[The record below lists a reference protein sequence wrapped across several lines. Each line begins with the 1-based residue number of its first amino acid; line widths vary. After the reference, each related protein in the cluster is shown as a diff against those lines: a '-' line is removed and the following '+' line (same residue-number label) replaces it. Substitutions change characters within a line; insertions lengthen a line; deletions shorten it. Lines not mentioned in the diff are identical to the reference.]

1 MTLATFVPVPAHVP
15 VPAFPALGARPAAVA
30 AAVSR
35 GAVVAVLAVQLLWP
49 GGWGSAAWIP
59 LVAGLLLGLPH
70 GAVDHLVPGHRLG
83 RSTARTAGI
92 AVAYALLAL
101 VVLVAFRRWQGPALV
116 LFVVLSV
123 AHFGTGET
131 AFHDLRRGRSPGVD
145 VVGAVA
151 FGAAVLVLP
160 LLHHRGAVAPVV
172 ALVVPGSTGLLPAGP
187 SRAGEAAV
195 LAVLAVAVVVRI
207 SRSQQGPAAELVL
220 LSVAALVVPPAA
232 FFGAYFGAWHSGR
245 HTARLLAEDPA
256 NADDLAAGRL
266 RGPLLRFARTAAL
279 PTAAAS
285 GTVLAL
291 WAAAGGWQ
299 AFVAADLSVLA
310 ALTVPHVVVVCW
322 LDAQQRRAA
331 RCVLSR

>member
-1 MTLATFVPVPAHVP
+1 M
-15 VPAFPALGARPAAVA
+15 
-30 AAVSR
+30 
-35 GAVVAVLAVQLLWP
+35 VAVLVVQLAWP

-70 GAVDHLVPGHRLG
+70 GAVDHLVPGFRLG
-83 RSTARTAGI
+83 HSAARAGGV
-92 AVAYALLAL
+92 AVAYAVLAL
-101 VVLVAFRRWQGPALV
+101 VVLVAFRTWPGPALA
-116 LFVVLSV
+116 LFVILSV

-131 AFHDLRRGRSPGVD
+131 AFHDLRQGRSPGVD
-145 VVGAVA
+145 VLGAGA

-160 LLHHRGAVAPVV
+160 LLHHRGAVAPLI
-172 ALVVPGSTGLLPAGP
+172 ALVVPGSSGLLPAAP

-195 LAVLAVAVVVRI
+195 LAIVAVAAAVRI
-207 SRSQQGPAAELVL
+207 SRAQRGPAAELGL
-220 LSVAALVVPPAA
+220 LSVAAILVPPTV

-256 NADDLAAGRL
+256 NAADLAAGRL
-266 RGPLLRFARTAAL
+266 RPPLLRFARTAAL

-331 RCVLSR
+331 RRGPQPLTKTRPAIPST